1 MTLESGLMP
10 DKLREPTAEE
20 PVLSDRRAFLLNWGK
35 WSKAVMAGF
44 ILGGGLLGIGQEATA
59 ETDRTH
65 SGGGWVNP
73 DQTVIPRGGGW
84 VTPSQGW
91 VTPSQGW
98 VTPNQNWG
106 APNQNWGAPNQG
118 WNNPDR
124 GWDHPHQRRDH
135 PHQRRDH
142 PHQGWDHRGRG
153 SGVNR

>member
-1 MTLESGLMP
+1 MTLASGLMP
-10 DKLREPTAEE
+10 DELREPTAGE

-35 WSKAVMAGF
+35 WSKALMAGF
-44 ILGGGLLGIGQEATA
+44 ILGGSLLGIGQEATA

-73 DQTVIPRGGGW
+73 DQTVIPHGGGW

-106 APNQNWGAPNQG
+106 APNQ
-118 WNNPDR
+118 
-124 GWDHPHQRRDH
+124 GWDHPDQRRDH
-135 PHQRRDH
+135 PDQGWDHPDQRRDH
-142 PHQGWDHRGRG
+142 PDQGWDHRGRG